1 MLLAASAISRDFDDE
16 GPLQLEAAEEP
27 SEIAGNTTDELNY
40 VGLEPWV
47 VLLRNPDTLR
57 RYFVVIA
64 PTGDVL
70 GCIQTRMHEWETH
83 YFYLPPPE
91 GE

>member
-1 MLLAASAISRDFDDE
+1 M
-16 GPLQLEAAEEP
+16 
-27 SEIAGNTTDELNY
+27 
-40 VGLEPWV
+40 GLEPWV